1 MLVSFVSLDYS
12 PKSYIGLTRYMVT
25 RSKAAIERRTMY
37 PCGPFLFDVM
47 AGVRGYAPLLNA
59 RQALVLLLHHTPI
72 FINSSFLWLQHDES
86 HVSLS
91 HERGSVLILYYTAW
105 FQKLES
111 NQLSQRL

>member
-1 MLVSFVSLDYS
+1 
-12 PKSYIGLTRYMVT
+12 
-25 RSKAAIERRTMY
+25 
-37 PCGPFLFDVM
+37 
-47 AGVRGYAPLLNA
+47 
-59 RQALVLLLHHTPI
+59 
-72 FINSSFLWLQHDES
+72 LQHDES